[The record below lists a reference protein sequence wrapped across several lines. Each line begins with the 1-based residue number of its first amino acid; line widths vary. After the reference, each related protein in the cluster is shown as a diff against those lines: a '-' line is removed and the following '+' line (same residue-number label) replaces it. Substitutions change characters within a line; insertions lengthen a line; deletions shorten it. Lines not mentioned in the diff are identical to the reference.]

1 MKEAVLNALLQ
12 LFAIIANVSE
22 DGVSFKARSI
32 VKTFLRQHLKTNL
45 INKYLVVF
53 DNYLEIHHPLLFGG
67 GITQHR
73 QTLSDSEKLKCIT
86 EEINRSLLQRE
97 KFIVFLRL
105 VEFINEDD
113 VMTTKE
119 LAFIRTV
126 ADSFNISRKEHDN
139 TKNFVLNACE
149 AIDEERI
156 MVIDSMKM
164 PYVKGIRHLRE
175 KELEG
180 RLAILHHAST
190 DTYVFRYLGQ
200 MNLFLNG
207 QALVPERIELLE
219 HGSLI
224 TGSLISPVYYSD
236 ISRKFHHAKE
246 FSKVSFLAKNIEYRF
261 KNSSKGIRK
270 FSFSKESGNL
280 IGIMGGSGVGKSTL
294 LNILCG
300 KLKPQSGRIT
310 INGYDIHKEHAEIE
324 GIIGF
329 VPQDD
334 LLL

>member
-53 DNYLEIHHPLLFGG
+53 DNYLEIHHPVLFGG
-67 GITQHR
+67 GITHHR

-113 VMTTKE
+113 VMTAKE

-139 TKNFVLNACE
+139 TKNFVLNAC
-149 AIDEERI
+149 D
-156 MVIDSMKM
+156 V
-164 PYVKGIRHLRE
+164 
-175 KELEG
+175 
-180 RLAILHHAST
+180 
-190 DTYVFRYLGQ
+190 
-200 MNLFLNG
+200 
-207 QALVPERIELLE
+207 
-219 HGSLI
+219 
-224 TGSLISPVYYSD
+224 
-236 ISRKFHHAKE
+236 
-246 FSKVSFLAKNIEYRF
+246 
-261 KNSSKGIRK
+261 
-270 FSFSKESGNL
+270 
-280 IGIMGGSGVGKSTL
+280 
-294 LNILCG
+294 
-300 KLKPQSGRIT
+300 
-310 INGYDIHKEHAEIE
+310 
-324 GIIGF
+324 
-329 VPQDD
+329 
-334 LLL
+334 